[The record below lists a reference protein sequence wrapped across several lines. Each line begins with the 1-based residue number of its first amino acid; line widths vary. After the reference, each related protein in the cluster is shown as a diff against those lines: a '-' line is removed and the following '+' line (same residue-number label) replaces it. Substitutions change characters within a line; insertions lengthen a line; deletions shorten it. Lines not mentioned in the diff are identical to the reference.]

1 MGKKIT
7 EQDLAEARLLLAY
20 EILQSENSEEI
31 LAALHNLMIYQSTR
45 AFEQE
50 MSNKKKTK
58 KEAREWKRVSDEFF
72 TVLMCA
78 MYQRED
84 TEDYE

>member
-1 MGKKIT
+1 MSKKIT

-20 EILQSENSEEI
+20 EILQSENAEEI

-50 MSNKKKTK
+50 MSHNKKKK
-58 KEAREWKRVSDEFF
+58 KEAREWKRASDEFF
-72 TVLMCA
+72 TILMCA
-78 MYQRED
+78 MYQRD
-84 TEDYE
+84 DAADYE